1 MRGEGLITTDK
12 HGKVNSGYAKLQ
24 LFDSVGDTIGEVK
37 KSKSVANEREPQW
50 DEVFDFHI
58 DSAASTGGAGPLLK
72 VTVMDGNTFL
82 SDVFLGVA
90 SVDIGEIFG
99 GFSIGGSPTASIEE
113 NFDLEDPDSKVSK
126 RHLRD
131 EKLS

>member
-1 MRGEGLITTDK
+1 MGIR
-12 HGKVNSGYAKLQ
+12 S
-24 LFDSVGDTIGEVK
+24 S
-37 KSKSVANEREPQW
+37 
-50 DEVFDFHI
+50 
-58 DSAASTGGAGPLLK
+58 
-72 VTVMDGNTFL
+72 L

-126 RHLRD
+126 ETFERRKAELRTARSNGHWSPLGLREEHDNPYGYVRLKLTFIPD
-131 EKLS
+131 EE